1 MRSEKEI
8 KDRLGW
14 LPKSDANDRYTP
26 CISTLLWALGED
38 LEGCLKEERE

>member
-14 LPKSDANDRYTP
+14 LLKNDANDRYMP
-26 CISTLLWALGED
+26 CISTLLWVLGKD
-38 LEGCLKEERE
+38 LEGYLKEERE